1 MLLSVLIA
9 AAPVPPCDTDLLSA
23 RTRNKFLNL
32 GVVALKRPI
41 SMSAKRGVNL
51 SLSPLDDDALS
62 PT

>member
-1 MLLSVLIA
+1 
-9 AAPVPPCDTDLLSA
+9 
-23 RTRNKFLNL
+23 LNL